1 MRVRAYGRAA
11 SIIDQLPTDT
21 GAALREVVLQMCGA
35 RGMTCIDV
43 IPTATSVVVTHRED
57 DAERMRELLMLAAE
71 APPSSTTTTRRVVE
85 IPVRYDGEDLESVAQ
100 ACSLTTEQLI
110 ALHSGVEYEVSF
122 CGFAPGFAYLVGL
135 PHQLHLPRRASPRT
149 RVPAGSVAIAAKYS
163 AVYPRESPGGWH
175 LLGTTNASMWD
186 VSRQPPALLQPGMG
200 VRFVRVE

>member
-1 MRVRAYGRAA
+1 
-11 SIIDQLPTDT
+11 
-21 GAALREVVLQMCGA
+21 
-35 RGMTCIDV
+35 
-43 IPTATSVVVTHRED
+43 VVVTHRED
-57 DAERMRELLMLAAE
+57 DAERMRELLMLAGE
-71 APPSSTTTTRRVVE
+71 APLSSTTTTRRGVE

-110 ALHSGVEYEVSF
+110 VLHSGVEYEVSF

-149 RVPAGSVAIAAKYS
+149 RVPAATYS